1 MDLNSLSQIA
11 QVLSGIAVVVAIVF
25 GLVQARQFKQQR
37 RDAADVELM
46 RSMQDREF
54 TRSFRL
60 IYSIPDN
67 LNASDLR
74 ALGPE
79 YEEAAIALGA
89 RFESMGL
96 LVFRGSIP
104 LDLVEKIVGGVI
116 VLLWRKL
123 RVWVIEYRAEQKHD
137 LLFEW
142 FQWLAE
148 RIEQRGRTAE
158 SPAYKL
164 HANWKPSR

>member
-1 MDLNSLSQIA
+1 MDLNTLSQIA
-11 QVLSGIAVVVAIVF
+11 EVLSGIAVIVAIVF
-25 GLVQARQFKQQR
+25 GVVQVRQFQQHR
-37 RDAADVELM
+37 RDSADVELM

-54 TRSFRL
+54 TQSFRL
-60 IYSIPDN
+60 IYSLPDN
-67 LNASDLR
+67 LSASGLRDLG
-74 ALGPE
+74 AV
-79 YEEAAIALGA
+79 YEEAAIAIGA

-104 LDLVEKIVGGVI
+104 FELVEQIVGGVV

-123 RVWVIEYRAEQKHD
+123 RLWAIEYRAEQDHE

-148 RIEQRGRTAE
+148 RIEERGRTAE
-158 SPAYKL
+158 LPAYKRYS
-164 HANWKPSR
+164 NWRPKS

>member
-1 MDLNSLSQIA
+1 MDLNTLSQIA
-11 QVLSGIAVVVAIVF
+11 EVLSGIAVVVAIVF
-25 GLVQARQFKQQR
+25 GVAQVRQFQQQR
-37 RDAADVELM
+37 RDSADVELM

-60 IYSIPDN
+60 IYSLPDD
-67 LNASDLR
+67 LSASGLR
-74 ALGPE
+74 ELGSD
-79 YEEAAIALGA
+79 YEEAAIAIGT

-104 LDLVEKIVGGVI
+104 FELVEQIVGGVI

-123 RVWVIEYRAEQKHD
+123 RLWATEYRAEQQHE

-148 RIEQRGRTAE
+148 RIEERGRMAE
-158 SPAYKL
+158 LPAYKKYSV
-164 HANWKPSR
+164 WRPKR

>member
-1 MDLNSLSQIA
+1 MDLNSLAQIA

-60 IYSIPDN
+60 IYSIQDN
-67 LNASDLR
+67 LSASGLR

-89 RFESMGL
+89 RFESMGM

-116 VLLWRKL
+116 VVLWRKL
-123 RVWVIEYRAEQKHD
+123 KLFVIEYRAEQKHE

-148 RIEQRGRTAE
+148 RIEERGRTAE
-158 SPAYKL
+158 APAYKQ
-164 HANWKPSR
+164 HSKWTPKR

>member
-1 MDLNSLSQIA
+1 MDLATLSQIA
-11 QVLSGIAVVVAIVF
+11 EILSGIAVVAAIVF
-25 GLVQARQFKQQR
+25 GVVQVRQFRQQR

-54 TRSFRL
+54 TQSFRL
-60 IYSIPDN
+60 IYSLPDN
-67 LNASDLR
+67 LSASGLR
-74 ALGPE
+74 WALVTKKPPSLS
-79 YEEAAIALGA
+79 AL
-89 RFESMGL
+89 FESMGL

-104 LDLVEKIVGGVI
+104 FELVEQIVGGVV

-123 RVWVIEYRAEQKHD
+123 RLWAIEYRAEQEHE

-148 RIEQRGRTAE
+148 RIEERGRMAE
-158 SPAYKL
+158 LPAYKKYS
-164 HANWKPSR
+164 NWKPKP